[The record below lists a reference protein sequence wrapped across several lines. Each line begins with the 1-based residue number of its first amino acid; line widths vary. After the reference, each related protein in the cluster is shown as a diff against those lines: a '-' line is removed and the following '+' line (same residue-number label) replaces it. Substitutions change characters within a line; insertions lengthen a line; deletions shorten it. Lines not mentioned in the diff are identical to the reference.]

1 MAAERRVLIV
11 DDDPAFRRLCKEYL
25 SEAGAAPCQVA
36 EVSTAGDAVAR
47 CGEQQ
52 FDCLLIDYNLPDGS
66 GTELLPKLRQHCGPL
81 TPMIIM
87 TGVGTEQIA
96 IEALHCGA
104 ADYIPKD
111 RVSGTSL
118 TRAVRNSI
126 EKASLQHSIN
136 DRNERL
142 ERVNDELRRKN
153 DQIQRFYHCVSHE
166 IKTPLT
172 AAREFISLVSDGVFG
187 SISAEQSEA
196 LNYALQGC
204 DQIADHFNELIEV
217 SRLET
222 GKLRLEKS
230 KVTIEQLVTLSVA
243 SVSSAIEDKRII
255 LQQDLDDDLPP
266 IYVDSSRIA
275 QVLSNLLSNAHKFT
289 DEGGMITVFAYC
301 SADRRSVVI
310 GVHDTGCG
318 IAARD
323 LPHIFDR
330 LYQAEAHA
338 DSMSSRG
345 LGLGLSIAREI
356 VTLHGGEVQVESES
370 GRGSVF
376 RVVLPIEGAAGRSR
390 RRAGT
395 VSATGAA

>member
-1 MAAERRVLIV
+1 MAKERRVLIV
-11 DDDPAFRRLCKEYL
+11 DDDAAFRRLCREYL
-25 SEAGAAPCQVA
+25 QEYAPAAFEIA
-36 EVSTAGDAVAR
+36 EVSTASDAVAR
-47 CGEQQ
+47 CGEER
-52 FDCLLIDYNLPDGS
+52 FDCLLVDYNLPDGS
-66 GTELLPKLRQHCGPL
+66 GTELLPQLRQSCGPL

-87 TGVGTEQIA
+87 TGVGTEEIA

-104 ADYIPKD
+104 ADYLPKD

-118 TRAVRNSI
+118 NRAVKNSI
-126 EKASLQHSIN
+126 EKACLQHSIN

-142 ERVNDELRRKN
+142 ERANDELRRKN

-187 SISAEQSEA
+187 SVSAEQSEA
-196 LNYALQGC
+196 LDYALQGC

-222 GKLRLEKS
+222 GKLRLEKTT
-230 KVTIEQLVTLSVA
+230 VTIEQLVTLSVA
-243 SVSSAIEDKRII
+243 SVSSAVADKNVLLER
-255 LQQDLDDDLPP
+255 DLDADLPAL
-266 IYVDSSRIA
+266 YVDSSRIA

-289 DEGGMITVFAYC
+289 DAGGVISVFAQC

-310 GVHDTGCG
+310 GVRDTGCG
-318 IAARD
+318 IAVGD

-330 LYQAEAHA
+330 LYQADAHV

-356 VTLHGGEVQVESES
+356 ITLHGGEVQVESEL
-370 GRGSVF
+370 GHGSTF
-376 RVVLPIEGAAGRSR
+376 RVVLPIEGAAGRSL
-390 RRAGT
+390 RRASPSL
-395 VSATGAA
+395 VA